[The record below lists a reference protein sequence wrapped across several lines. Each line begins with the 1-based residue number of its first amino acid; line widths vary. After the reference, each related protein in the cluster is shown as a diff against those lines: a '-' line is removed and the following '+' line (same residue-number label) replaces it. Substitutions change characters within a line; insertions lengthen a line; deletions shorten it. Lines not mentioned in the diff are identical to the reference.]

1 MNHFYCKFDK
11 SPKYDNCHNYHIL
24 DYDNCHNLRKI
35 DIVYLLP
42 NYIL

>member
-11 SPKYDNCHNYHIL
+11 SPKYDNCHNL
-24 DYDNCHNLRKI
+24 KKI